1 MYIQCFKVLPQYKMF
16 QPNDLNFKG
25 ILSLLNYPLLLFIY
39 TLQSLFKC
47 TYWISWSVFSTFINS
62 ILIQLSFY
70 SGQFFFDLRNCN
82 ISNKYAKDSSKI
94 NIFEPYIPILYFT
107 LQLAHQYAWIWKY
120 MMKFIRKKALSKRN
134 RKHRYKNIEGKK
146 PHIRSYTL

>member
-1 MYIQCFKVLPQYKMF
+1 MKVYEMYIQCFKVLPQYKMF

-70 SGQFFFDLRNCN
+70 SGQFFFDLRNWN

-107 LQLAHQYAWIWKY
+107 LQLAHQYDLDLEIHDE
-120 MMKFIRKKALSKRN
+120 IHKKKGPEQEEQKAQ
-134 RKHRYKNIEGKK
+134 I
-146 PHIRSYTL
+146 